1 MEHGV
6 NLRRAVLAVSGN
18 AGRARRPGRIEQAMN
33 PTQLILILDAAALIT
48 CIWCFDA
55 MAQGRKLLSADYQPE
70 PTPSELYAAQSDWR
84 R

>member
-1 MEHGV
+1 MQITSADMQCSRFE
-6 NLRRAVLAVSGN
+6 A
-18 AGRARRPGRIEQAMN
+18 QMN

-48 CIWCFDA
+48 CIRCFGA
-55 MAQGRKLLSADYQPE
+55 MAQGRKLLSADYQPG

>member
-1 MEHGV
+1 
-6 NLRRAVLAVSGN
+6 
-18 AGRARRPGRIEQAMN
+18 MN
-33 PTQLILILDAAALIT
+33 PTQLLLILDAAALIT
-48 CIWCFDA
+48 CAWCFDA